1 VSVSFINKKAPVRM
15 LFEFFIIM
23 PGTIFPPTE
32 MEPYLNNLPK
42 EVIEL
47 CPIHK

>member
-1 VSVSFINKKAPVRM
+1 VRR

-23 PGTIFPPTE
+23 PGTTIPHTE
-32 MEPYLNNLPK
+32 MELNLNNLPK
-42 EVIEL
+42 EVLEL

>member
-1 VSVSFINKKAPVRM
+1 M

-23 PGTIFPPTE
+23 PGATFPPTE
-32 MEPYLNNLPK
+32 MELYLNNLPK